1 MTFLATKRPLNDGNG
16 TPMPITATSSGT
28 AQTIY
33 VSDAAQEGWD
43 EVSIYVTNSSG
54 TARTFYYDIGQTGVF
69 AQVSIPGNTSMYR
82 LLPSGREAL
91 PFRGGITIKAYASN
105 TGLQVLGAVVEVRRA

>member
-1 MTFLATKRPLNDGNG
+1 MIATKRPLNGNG
-16 TPMPITATSSGT
+16 EPMPITATSSGT
-28 AQTIY
+28 AQTIF
-33 VSDAAQEGWD
+33 VSRAASIGWD
-43 EVSIYVTNSSG
+43 EPSIYINNSG
-54 TARTFYYDIGQTGVF
+54 GAARTFYYDIGQTGVF

-105 TGLQVLGAVVEVRRA
+105 TGLQVLGGVVEVREDA